1 MKNMMTLSLL
11 ALSFLTLMAG
21 TAFAGGGAEKEGWEA
36 WKLVVYHAVNLSI
49 LLFVLYKLAG
59 KNVVSA
65 LKSRSERVSAD
76 ITEASRL
83 HEEASGLLEQYKSQ
97 LAGFEAEA
105 SGLLD
110 DYRAM
115 GEAERQ
121 RIIDEAHQ
129 EAERIKTEAK
139 RVADNEAT
147 RAREALESEIVDRAV
162 AEAEAVIRKQLT
174 EADHSRLVN
183 DYFGQLDQSV
193 RSGQ

>member
-1 MKNMMTLSLL
+1 MRHVLTVSIWILAFVLVNMS
-11 ALSFLTLMAG
+11 
-21 TAFAGGGAEKEGWEA
+21 TAWAGGGEQKEGWDA

-65 LKSRSERVSAD
+65 LEIVPESERRHQ
-76 ITEASRL
+76 EAARL
-83 HEEASGLLEQYKSQ
+83 HEEASSMLEQYKSQ

-105 SGLLD
+105 SALLE
-110 DYRAM
+110 DYRTM
-115 GEAERQ
+115 GENERQ
-121 RIIDEAHQ
+121 RIIDEAKV
-129 EAERIKTEAK
+129 EAERIVTEAK

-147 RAREALESEIVDRAV
+147 RAREALEGEIVDRAI

-174 EADHSRLVN
+174 DADHGRLVN
-183 DYFGQLDQSV
+183 DYFGQLDASV